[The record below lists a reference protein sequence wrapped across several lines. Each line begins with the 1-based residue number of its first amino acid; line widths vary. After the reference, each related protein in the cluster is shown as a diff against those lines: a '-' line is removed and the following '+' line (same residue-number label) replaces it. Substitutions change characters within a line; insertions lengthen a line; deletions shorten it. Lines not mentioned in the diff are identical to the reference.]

1 MKSQIEKLVTSLE
14 VSKKLK
20 ALGIIQES
28 CFYWVG
34 LRDEEDGLCLNEYYS
49 LVQKEGIF
57 KKQTSL
63 LNSGI
68 TDTRLILDSV
78 SAFTVT
84 ELGMM
89 LDLMTVDPDDDYIS
103 HCWPDNQAQMGIFD
117 MLDDYRLPS
126 GKLAFDGMIE
136 NLNQNLKEWRDK

>member
-1 MKSQIEKLVTSLE
+1 MIEKLVTSLE
-14 VSKKLK
+14 VSRKLK
-20 ALGIIQES
+20 DLGIIQES
-28 CFYWVG
+28 CFYWARSGGPWHVKIADTNM
-34 LRDEEDGLCLNEYYS
+34 LRCARNGNNY
-49 LVQKEGIF
+49 
-57 KKQTSL
+57 
-63 LNSGI
+63 
-68 TDTRLILDSV
+68 LI

-136 NLNQNLKEWRDK
+136 NLNKNLKEWRDK